1 MRLTIIGAALG
12 SILSIQA
19 MATDYIYKVAYP
31 AIALCPEQADVQ
43 KLFQL
48 INAGDVPSTEI
59 AAFANASRCLILRE
73 GAVVHMTD
81 LTFWSG
87 LAKVRP
93 EGQVHEFWTY
103 KSMITRVDRP

>member
-1 MRLTIIGAALG
+1 
-12 SILSIQA
+12 

-43 KLFQL
+43 KLFRL
-48 INAGDVPSTEI
+48 INAGDVPPAEI
-59 AAFANASRCLILRE
+59 AAFGNASGCLILHQ

-93 EGQVHEFWTY
+93 EGQVNEFWTY
-103 KSMITRVDRP
+103 RSMITDK